1 MTAAGFSFSLAFIC
15 SIYAFEF
22 LAWMRWCHHPRH
34 STLTLP
40 GHTGLHSAASMA
52 APAGRAAATGS
63 RVHPL
68 AWHPAQEQLWGW
80 CCWPSIEKHHWDRV
94 RVGYGSNI
102 DCCNPPQAIML
113 QGNDFHIIVLSP
125 ALLGR
130 WQPMGSS
137 RQPRQQAGGPGPC
150 CPQVGTAGI
159 SPVPAGAG
167 ALSAAGGGAWVV
179 SSCWLTPQKGT
190 GPGSP
195 TGESL

>member
-1 MTAAGFSFSLAFIC
+1 MTAAGSSPSLAFIC
-15 SIYAFEF
+15 SIYEFEF

-52 APAGRAAATGS
+52 APAGRAAATGP

-113 QGNDFHIIVLSP
+113 KGNDSISSFSVLLCWVSGSP
-125 ALLGR
+125 WAAAGSHGSRQAAPAHTAHRWEQQGFPQCLLGL
-130 WQPMGSS
+130 G
-137 RQPRQQAGGPGPC
+137 
-150 CPQVGTAGI
+150 
-159 SPVPAGAG
+159 
-167 ALSAAGGGAWVV
+167 LSAQLVV
-179 SSCWLTPQKGT
+179 V
-190 GPGSP
+190 PGWYP
-195 TGESL
+195 AVG